1 MNVLR
6 RIISSMGTLDAIEF
20 LISKLKNTKNNAEFF
35 DSMNKPA

>member
-1 MNVLR
+1 
-6 RIISSMGTLDAIEF
+6 MGTLDAIEF